1 MEHPYSV
8 KLSKLV
14 EDYHLEVL
22 RKGSGYEECLIRTND
37 INRPGLQLIG
47 FFDYFDNKRIQLLG
61 KVESTFLAVEEF

>member
-37 INRPGLQLIG
+37 INRPGL
-47 FFDYFDNKRIQLLG
+47 
-61 KVESTFLAVEEF
+61 